1 VSATLVLD
9 AVTREYA
16 GDGGFRGKKSI
27 FRAVDGVSLS
37 VAPGETLGIVGESGS
52 GKSTLGRL
60 AAGIEAVS
68 SGQALFGG
76 QPYAPVGSGDW
87 RRQRRLVQVIFQN
100 PSGVIDPRLPVG
112 QQVEEAL
119 VTHERLDRHNR
130 DMRVADMLDMVGLG
144 SLGDRYP
151 NQLSGGQLQR
161 AVIARALIMR
171 PELVICDEAVSALDV
186 SVQAQIINLL
196 MDLREKL
203 GLTMLFIS
211 HDLGVVRH
219 ISRKVAVMHRGKVV
233 ETGDVE
239 TLFSN
244 PSHDYTRAL
253 LSAIPV
259 ASPAERRKR
268 DAAQRPAAPVV
279 QSSPLVQA

>member
-1 VSATLVLD
+1 MSGTLVLD

-16 GDGGFRGKKSI
+16 ANAGFWGRKTS

-68 SGQALFGG
+68 SGKVLFDG
-76 QPYAPVGSGDW
+76 QPYAPVGSRDW

-100 PSGVIDPRLPVG
+100 PSGVIDPRLAIG
-112 QQVEEAL
+112 RQIDEAL
-119 VTHERLDRHNR
+119 ATHEALDRHAR
-130 DMRVADMLDMVGLG
+130 DRRVADMLDLVGLG

-151 NQLSGGQLQR
+151 TQLSGGQLQR

-171 PELVICDEAVSALDV
+171 PEMVICDEAVSALDV

-211 HDLGVVRH
+211 HDLGVIRH

-233 ETGDVE
+233 ESGDVE
-239 TLFSN
+239 TLYSN
-244 PSHDYTRAL
+244 PRHDYTRAL
-253 LSAIPV
+253 LAAIPV
-259 ASPAERRKR
+259 GSPAERRKR
-268 DAAQRPAAPVV
+268 DTAQRTAAPVA
-279 QSSPLVQA
+279 QASSLVQA